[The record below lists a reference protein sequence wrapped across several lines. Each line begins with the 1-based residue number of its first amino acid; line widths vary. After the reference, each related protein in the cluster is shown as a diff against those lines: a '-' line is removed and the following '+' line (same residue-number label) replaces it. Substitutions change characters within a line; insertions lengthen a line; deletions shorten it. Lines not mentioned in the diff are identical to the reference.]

1 MYSPL
6 NPGLRTEGEGGRQK
20 QARVAESA
28 TQPCGAGR
36 EREKIEGERLG
47 HAVPR
52 GRAEQRAGGG
62 AAPARVP
69 EAASEPAAATR
80 PPPPRWSRD
89 RCVPAAVRGEDCVR
103 ITC

>member
-6 NPGLRTEGEGGRQK
+6 NPGLRTEGEGGETETSEGSRIGH
-20 QARVAESA
+20 AAMRGWE
-28 TQPCGAGR
+28 R

-89 RCVPAAVRGEDCVR
+89 RCVPAAV
-103 ITC
+103 